1 MREGGER
8 EEIKEESKEG
18 RKEGRK
24 KKKNGL
30 QAMIHVFE
38 ILSLKLQYTS
48 N

>member
-1 MREGGER
+1 MREGGGR
-8 EEIKEESKEG
+8 KEIKEESKEG
-18 RKEGRK
+18 RKEWRK

-30 QAMIHVFE
+30 QAMIQVFE